1 MKSTYILLVLL
12 GQFLAAQACS
22 AQDNKTDDPFIARPY
37 LQIGHTPSTETLQLL
52 WHAPDASTDWAVDYQ
67 PKANGPWKKTA
78 LPTWV
83 RVDVAGIEPHRVY
96 EATLTGLTPGSRF
109 NYRVLKAGKVVFTAE
124 GQASKKADQLYRFVA
139 FADIGAETPAQKKL
153 ASRAYLAKPD
163 FVVVPGDIV
172 YERGLISEYRSRFWP
187 IYNANQVDTAGAPLL
202 RSVPMIVAPGNHD
215 TDTRDL
221 DKYPDALAYYYYWK
235 QPLNGITGTEGGP
248 LIPTMTASVD
258 NRKAFLEAAGEAYLK
273 MANYSFDYGN
283 AHWTVIDSNPYVDFT
298 DKGLQEWIAA
308 DLARAQNATWRFVM
322 FHHPG
327 FNSAREHY
335 EQQHTRLLS
344 PIFEAG
350 NVDVVFTGHVHNY
363 QRSFPL
369 TFVPDKK
376 GVLLV
381 SSMGAKMARGRV
393 VNDQWALDKSF
404 NGTTNT
410 KPKGIIYLVTGAGG
424 QTLYNPEQNN
434 DPDSW
439 QRFTDKFFSN
449 VHSLTVADVNGKTL
463 SIRQID
469 VNGKEIDS
477 FTITK

>member
-1 MKSTYILLVLL
+1 MKM
-12 GQFLAAQACS
+12 
-22 AQDNKTDDPFIARPY
+22 
-37 LQIGHTPSTETLQLL
+37 
-52 WHAPDASTDWAVDYQ
+52 
-67 PKANGPWKKTA
+67 
-78 LPTWV
+78 
-83 RVDVAGIEPHRVY
+83 RV
-96 EATLTGLTPGSRF
+96 S
-109 NYRVLKAGKVVFTAE
+109 KAGKVMFTAE
-124 GQASKKADQLYRFVA
+124 GQASKKADQPYRFVA

-187 IYNANQVDTAGAPLL
+187 IYNANQVDTTGAPLL

-221 DKYPDALAYYYYWK
+221 DKYPDALAYYYYWN
-235 QPLNGITGTEGGP
+235 QPLNGINGTEGGP
-248 LIPTMTASVD
+248 LVPTMTASAD
-258 NRKAFLEAAGEAYLK
+258 NRKAFTDAAGEAYLK
-273 MANYSFDYGN
+273 MSNYSFDYAN
-283 AHWTVIDSNPYVDFT
+283 AHWTVIDSNPYIDFT
-298 DKGLQEWIAA
+298 DKALQDWIAA
-308 DLARAQNATWRFVM
+308 DLASAKDATWQFVM

-344 PIFEAG
+344 PIFEKG
-350 NVDVVFTGHVHNY
+350 NVDVVFTGHVNNY
-363 QRSFPL
+363 QRSFPM

-381 SSMGAKMARGRV
+381 ASMGAKMARGRV
-393 VNDQWALDKSF
+393 VNGQWTLDKSF
-404 NGTTNT
+404 NGKTNT

-449 VHSLTVADVNGKTL
+449 VHSLTVADVDGKTL
-463 SIRQID
+463 TIHQID
-469 VNGKEIDS
+469 VNGKELDS
-477 FTITK
+477 FTVTK

>member
-1 MKSTYILLVLL
+1 MNAKRILLLLL
-12 GQFLAAQACS
+12 GPLFVAQACC
-22 AQDNKTDDPFIARPY
+22 AQDKKTDDPFIARPY
-37 LQIGHTPSTETLQLL
+37 LQIGRTPSPESLQLL
-52 WHAPDASTDWAVDYQ
+52 WHAFDTGNDWVVEYQ
-67 PKANGPWKKTA
+67 PKANAPWKKADT
-78 LPTWV
+78 PTSV
-83 RVDVAGIEPHRVY
+83 RVAVAGIEPHRVFQT
-96 EATLTGLTPGSRF
+96 ALTGLIPGSKF
-109 NYRVLKAGKVVFTAE
+109 SYRVVKAGKVVFTTE
-124 GQASKKADQLYRFVA
+124 GQASKKTDQPYRFVA

-153 ASRAYLAKPD
+153 ASQAYLAKPD

-187 IYNANQVDTAGAPLL
+187 IYNANQVDTSGAPLL
-202 RSVPMIVAPGNHD
+202 RSVPMVVAPGNHD

-221 DKYPDALAYYYYWK
+221 DKYPDALAYYYYWN
-235 QPLNGITGTEGGP
+235 QPLNGIAGTEGGP
-248 LIPTMTASVD
+248 LVPSMTASAD
-258 NRKAFLEAAGEAYLK
+258 NRKAFTDAAGEAYLK
-273 MANYSFDYGN
+273 MSNYSFDYGN
-283 AHWTVIDSNPYVDFT
+283 SHWTVIDSNPYVDFT
-298 DKGLQEWIAA
+298 DKGLQDWITA
-308 DLARAQNATWRFVM
+308 DLASAKDATWRFVM

-350 NVDVVFTGHVHNY
+350 KVDVVFTGHVHNY
-363 QRSFPL
+363 QRSYPL

-381 SSMGAKMARGRV
+381 ASMGAKMARGRV
-393 VNDQWALDKSF
+393 VNGRWTLDKAF

-410 KPKGIIYLVTGAGG
+410 RPKGIIYLVTGAGG
-424 QTLYNPEQNN
+424 QTLYNPEQNS

-439 QRFTDKFFSN
+439 QRFTDKFYSN
-449 VHSLTVADVNGKTL
+449 VHSFTVADVNGKTL

-477 FTITK
+477 FTVTK